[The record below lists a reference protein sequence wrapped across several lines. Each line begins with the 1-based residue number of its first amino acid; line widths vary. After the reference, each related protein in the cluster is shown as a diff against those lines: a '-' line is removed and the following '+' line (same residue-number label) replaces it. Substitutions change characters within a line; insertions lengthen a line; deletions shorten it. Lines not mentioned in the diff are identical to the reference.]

1 MIFFITGNRGKLFL
15 QEKRKLRTR
24 AVFLIL
30 VWVLLLVL
38 SLSLLS
44 ILVSLFASN
53 PQGQSLSSL
62 SWAGYI
68 IAKDSNP
75 KFEANAVNA
84 SWIVPQVNASAGD
97 GYSSTWIGIGG
108 QLDKNL
114 IQVGTEHDVVN
125 GQGIYT
131 AWYELLPSFA
141 VQLTSITV
149 SAGDMM
155 IASINLVHSDTNQWS
170 IQISDATTG
179 QTFSRNVVYN
189 STRSSGEWI
198 MERPTIN
205 NQISTLADFGNI
217 TFTDC
222 YVNVNNVTG
231 PIAKFP
237 FSKIQLVNSQNAEL
251 SSVSALTAGGSS
263 FTVSYIAGK

>member
-1 MIFFITGNRGKLFL
+1 M
-15 QEKRKLRTR
+15 QEKRKFRTR

-30 VWVLLLVL
+30 IWVLLLVL

-44 ILVSLFASN
+44 ILASLFISN
-53 PQGQSLSSL
+53 PQGQSVSSL

-68 IAKDSNP
+68 IEKNSNSH
-75 KFEANAVNA
+75 FEVIAVNA

-97 GYSSTWIGIGG
+97 GYSSAWIGIGG
-108 QLDKNL
+108 QLDKTL

-125 GQGIYT
+125 GQETYY

-141 VQLTSITV
+141 VRLTSIAV
-149 SAGDMM
+149 SPGDTM
-155 IASINLVHSDTNQWS
+155 IASINLVNSDTNQWS

-179 QTFSRNVVYN
+179 QAFSRNVVYN

-198 MERPTIN
+198 VERPTIN

-217 TFTDC
+217 TFTGC
-222 YVNVNNVTG
+222 HVNVNNVTG
-231 PIAKFP
+231 PIAKFS
-237 FSKIQLVNSQNAEL
+237 FSKIQMANSQNAEL
-251 SSVSALTAGGSS
+251 ASVSALTAGGSS
-263 FTVSYIAGK
+263 FTVSYLAGK

>member
-1 MIFFITGNRGKLFL
+1 M
-15 QEKRKLRTR
+15 QEKRKFRTR
-24 AVFLIL
+24 AVLLIL

-44 ILVSLFASN
+44 ILASLFASN
-53 PQGQSLSSL
+53 PQGQSISSL

-68 IAKDSNP
+68 IAKNSNSQ
-75 KFEANAVNA
+75 FEVISVNA
-84 SWIVPQVNASAGD
+84 SWIVPKVNVSSGD
-97 GYSSTWIGIGG
+97 GYSSAWIGIGG
-108 QLDKNL
+108 QLDKSL

-125 GQGIYT
+125 GEDTYT

-141 VQLTSITV
+141 VRLTSITV
-149 SAGDMM
+149 SPGDTM
-155 IASINLVHSDTNQWS
+155 IAAVNLVNSDINQWS

-179 QTFSRNVVYN
+179 QAFSRNVVYN

-198 MERPTIN
+198 VERPTIN
-205 NQISTLADFGNI
+205 NQIGTLADFGNL

-231 PIAKFP
+231 PIAKFS
-237 FSKIQLVNSQNAEL
+237 FTKIQMTNSQNAKL
-251 SSVSALTAGGSS
+251 TSVSALTAGESS
-263 FTVSYIAGK
+263 FTVSYLAGK